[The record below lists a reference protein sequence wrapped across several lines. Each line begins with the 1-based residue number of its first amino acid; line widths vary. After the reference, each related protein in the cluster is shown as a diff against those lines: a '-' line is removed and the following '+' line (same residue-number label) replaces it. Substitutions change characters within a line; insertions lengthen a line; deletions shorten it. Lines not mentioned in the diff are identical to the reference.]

1 MHLYGIRICL
11 KVTQIPIPKK
21 VAIWVN
27 FTFWRHPKSVN
38 ISHLTPHSH
47 GLFVMVFN
55 RNRLIPASIQ
65 KMILHK
71 VFASSRISTLVIAG
85 DMCIYIIYILYT
97 CFGDRMKGTNCRTSQ
112 YLRVTCICSV

>member
-1 MHLYGIRICL
+1 MI
-11 KVTQIPIPKK
+11 
-21 VAIWVN
+21 
-27 FTFWRHPKSVN
+27 

-71 VFASSRISTLVIAG
+71 VFASSPISTLVIAG
-85 DMCIYIIYILYT
+85 DMCISVYIYNIHTVHMFWGSDEGNKLQDLPI
-97 CFGDRMKGTNCRTSQ
+97 S
-112 YLRVTCICSV
+112 